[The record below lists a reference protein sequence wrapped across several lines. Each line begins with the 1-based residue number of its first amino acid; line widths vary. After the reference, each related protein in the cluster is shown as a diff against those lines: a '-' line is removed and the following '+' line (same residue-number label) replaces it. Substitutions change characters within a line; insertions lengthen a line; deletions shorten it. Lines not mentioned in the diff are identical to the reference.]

1 MRKRERVHI
10 LYEDLPEEQLD
21 DYKREY
27 IKKKKLEI
35 KALEKEEKAKR
46 IIIVFFIIFALA
58 ATYFSVKS
66 EITKYLEENH
76 FESVAEA
83 MNEEEIDALQR
94 VFNYINIPIDIYL
107 FFVPSK
113 LFALYLWT
121 YIVSDVER
129 AMAIRKYLQYRST
142 VKRKM
147 IKTFITIM
155 AAVTIEQFII
165 FLLSKY
171 CVNG

>member
-1 MRKRERVHI
+1 
-10 LYEDLPEEQLD
+10 
-21 DYKREY
+21 
-27 IKKKKLEI
+27 
-35 KALEKEEKAKR
+35 
-46 IIIVFFIIFALA
+46 
-58 ATYFSVKS
+58 
-66 EITKYLEENH
+66 
-76 FESVAEA
+76 

-121 YIVSDVER
+121 YIVSDAEK

-155 AAVTIEQFII
+155 ATVTIEQFII